1 MYNKKLYK
9 ISACL
14 WVSLIC
20 SISVFAQ
27 ADATSA
33 GSAPAAP
40 HLNPAFFLLVTVAV
54 IFALL
59 IAILGYV
66 LVAVSGIYLKKPLDG
81 SGGSGKAKTV
91 LISALLLGI
100 SRTMY
105 AQEPAATAAV
115 PTASNIA
122 GMTPTAFFLLVLTIF
137 IETVVVLVLL
147 WNISNLIKKNAEA
160 KGEKTKSQFNWW
172 AIAIAAF
179 LIFNAVYIWKFSG
192 PEPEPAT
199 QTAKVAEE
207 VNDSNVKV
215 LTDQTDISAGKDIFV
230 KSCAVCHGN
239 DGGGIIGPN
248 LTDNYWLHGG
258 DIKSVFKTIHDGI
271 NAMPPWKATYS
282 GKEIE
287 QVASFVESLKGT
299 KPANPKAPEGKE
311 E

>member
-1 MYNKKLYK
+1 MANRK
-9 ISACL
+9 IFARLFLMGCFFS
-14 WVSLIC
+14 SLQ
-20 SISVFAQ
+20 VFAQ
-27 ADATSA
+27 TDTAAAAET
-33 GSAPAAP
+33 GAP

-59 IAILGYV
+59 IGILGFV
-66 LVAVSGIYLKKPLDG
+66 LVSASGIYLKKPLDEI
-81 SGGSGKAKTV
+81 SSAGKTMIV
-91 LISALLLGI
+91 SALLLGI
-100 SRTMY
+100 TGIAN
-105 AQEPAATAAV
+105 AQEPAAGAAAA
-115 PTASNIA
+115 PTASSIA

-147 WNISNLIKKNAEA
+147 WNISNLIKRSAEA
-160 KGEKTKSQFNWW
+160 KGKTHKSKFNWW
-172 AIAIAAF
+172 ATAIVAF
-179 LIFNAVYIWKFSG
+179 LVLNGIYIWKYSG
-192 PEPEPAT
+192 PEPEPVAP
-199 QTAKVAEE
+199 TAKVAAED
-207 VNDSNVKV
+207 VNESNVKL
-215 LTDQTDISAGKDIFV
+215 LTDNSDISAGKEIFV

-311 E
+311 G